1 MEGGFEWSAVRM
13 QILLVTCNATR
24 ALIAN
29 LPISAQ
35 LGKLGPSYHS
45 DKLYPGPCCSLGM
58 RPQTDKQTHT
68 QMRIT
73 KIHFA

>member
-29 LPISAQ
+29 LPSSAQ
-35 LGKLGPSYHS
+35 LGGTSYHS

-68 QMRIT
+68 HTHTHRR
-73 KIHFA
+73 A